1 MKKALV
7 LGGGGTKG
15 AYQYGA
21 IRALEKLN
29 YKFDIVTGTSIG
41 ALNGCLYAQNDLDR
55 LYDLWQNLKME
66 DILADKIPDQYDI
79 ETLVNNNNLISTF
92 FKNYVKEKGAD
103 ITPFKNNI
111 ANYFD
116 YDHLMASN
124 IDFGLVTV
132 NYPSLKPEYVLKKD
146 LTRENGCNYLLASAS
161 CFPAFP
167 ICHFDNKA
175 YIDGGYYDNC
185 PIELA
190 FEMGADSVVAVDLTT
205 KAHHEE
211 YLNFHNITYIIPTSD
226 LGMFLN
232 FDKNTIMRNMI
243 LGFHDTYKAFGIYHG
258 HKYTF
263 KSFNGYDILSKKLY
277 SSLIRLDSL
286 INKET
291 IRSKK
296 RYIFDCLKEKNNK
309 AVLSYEDVM
318 LSIVDHFLEMYDY
331 DVCEIYDLDLVLN
344 EIIDR
349 FKCCKEADYEFMPR
363 NILDIA
369 DYIKGLSKHMI
380 VEKLVY
386 QLLYPDNAKL
396 NDSIILTLF
405 PMEKAM
411 ALFVVLLMGGI
422 KE

>member
-146 LTRENGCNYLLASAS
+146 LTRENGCNYL
-161 CFPAFP
+161 
-167 ICHFDNKA
+167 
-175 YIDGGYYDNC
+175 
-185 PIELA
+185 
-190 FEMGADSVVAVDLTT
+190 
-205 KAHHEE
+205 
-211 YLNFHNITYIIPTSD
+211 
-226 LGMFLN
+226 
-232 FDKNTIMRNMI
+232 
-243 LGFHDTYKAFGIYHG
+243 
-258 HKYTF
+258 
-263 KSFNGYDILSKKLY
+263 
-277 SSLIRLDSL
+277 
-286 INKET
+286 
-291 IRSKK
+291 
-296 RYIFDCLKEKNNK
+296 
-309 AVLSYEDVM
+309 
-318 LSIVDHFLEMYDY
+318 
-331 DVCEIYDLDLVLN
+331 
-344 EIIDR
+344 
-349 FKCCKEADYEFMPR
+349 
-363 NILDIA
+363 
-369 DYIKGLSKHMI
+369 
-380 VEKLVY
+380 
-386 QLLYPDNAKL
+386 
-396 NDSIILTLF
+396 
-405 PMEKAM
+405 
-411 ALFVVLLMGGI
+411 
-422 KE
+422 